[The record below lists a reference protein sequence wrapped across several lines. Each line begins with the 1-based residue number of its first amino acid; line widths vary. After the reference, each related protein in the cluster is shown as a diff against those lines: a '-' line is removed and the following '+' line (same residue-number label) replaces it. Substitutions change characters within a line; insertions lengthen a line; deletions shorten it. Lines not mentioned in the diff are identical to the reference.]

1 MADLTAAAAET
12 GSPSTNP
19 EDIEMSGSELVNA
32 QLEEIQEWISELKI
46 SVQRSQADIKHL
58 QDTIRTL
65 QQQMPSSEVAKEIH
79 TLASDIYKLRNKMR
93 VLDNKLADE
102 VIRRQIHDSST
113 SSNQDRLTTMV
124 KMVHAALQQ
133 YLTTQRS

>member
-1 MADLTAAAAET
+1 MADSTAAASET
-12 GSPSTNP
+12 CSPSTNP

-46 SVQRSQADIKHL
+46 SVQRSQADIKQL

-102 VIRRQIHDSST
+102 VIRRQIHDSSA
-113 SSNQDRLTTMV
+113 SSNQDRLATLV
-124 KMVHAALQQ
+124 KTVQAALQQ
-133 YLTTQRS
+133 YLTTRGS